1 MVPKHFCQSCS
12 MPIDNAADKG
22 TEKNGTKSE
31 DYCKYCY
38 ANGSFINPSLTLEA
52 MKSVVETQMR
62 KRHIPFITIE
72 QSLALLPYLKRWQ
85 PVSPD

>member
-1 MVPKHFCQSCS
+1 MGPKHFCQSCS

-22 TEKNGTKSE
+22 TEKNGMKNE

-38 ANGSFINPSLTLEA
+38 TNGSFINPSLTLEE
-52 MKSVVETQMR
+52 MKSLVETQMR

-72 QSLALLPYLKRWQ
+72 QSLALLPHLKRWQ
-85 PVSPD
+85 TIAAD